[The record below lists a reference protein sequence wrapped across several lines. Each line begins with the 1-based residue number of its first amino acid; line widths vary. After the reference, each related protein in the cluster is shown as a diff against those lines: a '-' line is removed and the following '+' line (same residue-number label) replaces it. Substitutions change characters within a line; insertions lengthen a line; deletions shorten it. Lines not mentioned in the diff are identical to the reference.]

1 VDRTEVKLDGIVKDL
16 EKLNL
21 PVNTEKSGVSE
32 IKHVPFLG
40 FQMLWGKIRV
50 SNKSRLKFKEKIRE
64 LNRRNNPLSMYQII
78 QDLNK
83 YVQGSVAYLGI
94 QEFKKLFGDLDGWIR
109 SRLRSMQ
116 LKKWNNPRKFQRI
129 IITSGFKPQEAHRVW
144 IRINKWQSVHRRAL
158 YS

>member
-1 VDRTEVKLDGIVKDL
+1 VDRTEVKLDGIVKYL
-16 EKLNL
+16 EELNL
-21 PVNTEKSGVSE
+21 PVNTEKSGVFE

-64 LNRRNNPLSMYQII
+64 LNRRNNPLTINQII
-78 QDLNK
+78 QDINK
-83 YVQGSVAYLGI
+83 YVQGWVAYLGI

-116 LKKWNNPRKFQRI
+116 
-129 IITSGFKPQEAHRVW
+129 
-144 IRINKWQSVHRRAL
+144 
-158 YS
+158 